1 MARLRSDDNMPN
13 QSQIAVASAPPSS
26 DTLTEY
32 DRAHL
37 VTYLK
42 LLDAASMKVD
52 WKIVARNVL
61 SLDPETDLDAALRVY
76 AAHLARARWMTR
88 VGFRHLLK

>member
-1 MARLRSDDNMPN
+1 
-13 QSQIAVASAPPSS
+13 VASAPPSS
-26 DTLTEY
+26 ETLTAY

-42 LLDAASMKVD
+42 LLDADAMNAD
-52 WKIVARNVL
+52 WKVTARNVL
-61 SLDPETDLDAALRVY
+61 SLDPEADVETAHRVF

-88 VGFRHLLK
+88 TGYRLLLK

>member
-1 MARLRSDDNMPN
+1 MPN
-13 QSQIAVASAPPSS
+13 RTQTAVASAPPAS
-26 DTLTEY
+26 DQLTAY

-42 LLDAASMKVD
+42 LLDADAMNVHWKVT
-52 WKIVARNVL
+52 ARNVL
-61 SLDPETDLDAALRVY
+61 SLDPEAGIEAAQRVY
-76 AAHLARARWMTR
+76 AAHLARAHWMTR

>member
-1 MARLRSDDNMPN
+1 MTMPHPP
-13 QSQIAVASAPPSS
+13 QAALASAPPGG
-26 DTLTEY
+26 DALTEY

-42 LLDAASMKVD
+42 LLDAEAMSVD
-52 WKIVARNVL
+52 WQATARNVL
-61 SLDPETDLDAALRVY
+61 ALDPEVDVEEAQRVY

-88 VGFRHLLK
+88 VGFRQFLK

>member
-1 MARLRSDDNMPN
+1 MPDRSPA
-13 QSQIAVASAPPSS
+13 AVASAPPTG
-26 DTLTEY
+26 DTLTAY

-42 LLDAASMKVD
+42 LLDADAMNAD
-52 WKIVARNVL
+52 WKATTRDVL
-61 SLDPETDLDAALRVY
+61 SVDPDADVEAAQRIY

-88 VGFRHLLK
+88 TGYRQLLDTSPLAK

>member
-1 MARLRSDDNMPN
+1 MPN
-13 QSQIAVASAPPSS
+13 RTQTAVASAPPSS
-26 DTLTEY
+26 DTLTAY

-42 LLDAASMKVD
+42 LLDAEAMNVD
-52 WKIVARNVL
+52 WKATARSVL
-61 SLDPETDLDAALRVY
+61 SLDPEADVGAAQRVY
-76 AAHLARARWMTR
+76 AAHLARAHWMTR

>member
-1 MARLRSDDNMPN
+1 MPDRT
-13 QSQIAVASAPPSS
+13 QAAVASVPPSG
-26 DTLTEY
+26 DILTAY

-42 LLDAASMKVD
+42 LLDAETMQID
-52 WKIVARNVL
+52 WMVTARSVL
-61 SLDPETDLDAALRVY
+61 SLDPEADVDAAQRVY
-76 AAHLARARWMTR
+76 AAHLARAHWMTH

>member
-1 MARLRSDDNMPN
+1 MPEDPPIPVEAVPPQSDRLT
-13 QSQIAVASAPPSS
+13 A
-26 DTLTEY
+26 Y
-32 DRAHL
+32 DRVHL

-42 LLDAASMKVD
+42 VLDADAMNVD
-52 WKIVARNVL
+52 WKVTARNVL
-61 SLDPETDLDAALRVY
+61 SLDPEADIETAQRVY

>member
-1 MARLRSDDNMPN
+1 MPN
-13 QSQIAVASAPPSS
+13 RSTAAVASAPPSS
-26 DTLTEY
+26 DTLTAY

-42 LLDAASMKVD
+42 LLDADAVNAD
-52 WKIVARNVL
+52 WKATARDVL
-61 SLDPETDLDAALRVY
+61 SVDPDADVEAARRIY

-88 VGFRHLLK
+88 MGYRQLLMPSPPAK